1 MKTSAGPTAD
11 DRVLVYTRV
20 VSLCIVPFLVAGFV
34 ILYLFPQHTARLWAW
49 PLHPTMT
56 AMVLASA
63 YLGGATS
70 SSGQPS
76 SDDGTSSRPASCQ
89 SRCSRRSSVSRR
101 CCSGTSSP
109 MTTPPSGSGPPSSF
123 TAPLLVLGAWLANR
137 RYADP
142 ASGDL
147 VAPAVRAAVTAIGVL
162 ALIQGAAMFISPST
176 FLDVWPWTLTPLSCR
191 TLAAVCCL
199 GGAGIGIWSDPR
211 WSTLRRML
219 EVEILMVGSI
229 LLATLR
235 AHDQLDSSKPLAWPL
250 LVGFSLSSSPR
261 SSSGHA
267 TACIRVDAGPPG
279 TDRLKPHPASAAI
292 RRSVAC
298 GCRFG
303 VA

>member
-63 YLGGATS
+63 YLGGAYFFVRAALERRWHVLSPGFLSVTLFATLL
-70 SSGQPS
+70 GVATVLQWNKFTH
-76 SDDGTSSRPASCQ
+76 DNPAFWI
-89 SRCSRRSSVSRR
+89 CSALY
-101 CCSGTSSP
+101 
-109 MTTPPSGSGPPSSF
+109 F
-123 TAPLLVLGAWLANR
+123 TAPLLVLAAWLANR

-142 ASGDL
+142 PSGDL
-147 VAPAVRAAVTAIGVL
+147 VAPAVRGAVTAIGVL

-176 FLDVWPWTLTPLSCR
+176 FLDVWPWTLTSLSCR

-211 WSTLRRML
+211 WSTLRRLL

-250 LVGFSLSSSPR
+250 LVGFSLLFFASIIVWSRHSLHSR
-261 SSSGHA
+261 GTLDHA
-267 TACIRVDAGPPG
+267 APIA
-279 TDRLKPHPASAAI
+279 
-292 RRSVAC
+292 
-298 GCRFG
+298 
-303 VA
+303 

>member
-63 YLGGATS
+63 YLGGAYFFVRAAVERRWHVLSPGFLSVTLFATLLGVATVLQWNKFTHDS
-70 SSGQPS
+70 
-76 SDDGTSSRPASCQ
+76 PAFWIWSALY
-89 SRCSRRSSVSRR
+89 
-101 CCSGTSSP
+101 
-109 MTTPPSGSGPPSSF
+109 F

-250 LVGFSLSSSPR
+250 LVGFSLLFFASIIVWSRHSLHR
-261 SSSGHA
+261 RR
-267 TACIRVDAGPPG
+267 TLD
-279 TDRLKPHPASAAI
+279 HPAPIA
-292 RRSVAC
+292 
-298 GCRFG
+298 
-303 VA
+303 

>member
-11 DRVLVYTRV
+11 DRVLVHTRV
-20 VSLCIVPFLVAGFV
+20 VSLCIVPFLIAGFV
-34 ILYLFPQHTARLWAW
+34 ILYLFPQHTTRLWAW
-49 PLHPTMT
+49 PRHPTMT

-63 YLGGATS
+63 YLGGAYFFVRAALERRWHVLSPGFLSVTLFATLL
-70 SSGQPS
+70 GVATVLQWNKFTH
-76 SDDGTSSRPASCQ
+76 DNPAFWIWSALY
-89 SRCSRRSSVSRR
+89 
-101 CCSGTSSP
+101 
-109 MTTPPSGSGPPSSF
+109 F

-235 AHDQLDSSKPLAWPL
+235 AHDQLNSSKPLAWPL
-250 LVGFSLSSSPR
+250 LVGFSLLFFASIIVWSRHSLHSR
-261 SSSGHA
+261 R
-267 TACIRVDAGPPG
+267 TLD
-279 TDRLKPHPASAAI
+279 HPAPIA
-292 RRSVAC
+292 
-298 GCRFG
+298 
-303 VA
+303 